1 MAQKTAARRS
11 KADLAARSATARG
24 AGPRSGDGA
33 GRPQQRPP
41 ERASARWPWNLSR
54 ARLAWLVVAAVA
66 VVALVVVAVVWAV
79 TRGPDDGAS
88 GAYAV
93 DPARVAELEA
103 AEVVRDAENLGV
115 VTDFAVSAQER
126 LVPTMHELS
135 VALPLDGAPGTPATP
150 EQLAAWRDQLAA
162 LTAEAEALPTGASG
176 YNVTRNG
183 LGVSIA
189 LLGDA
194 LDTLELAEGSA
205 EPARAQLLALAAD
218 LRLRAAD
225 TWSMAATQLDDL
237 SVAADQGHVHVFL
250 PLHPDDAGDG
260 AASLGESD
268 H

>member
-24 AGPRSGDGA
+24 TGPRSGDGA

-41 ERASARWPWNLSR
+41 ERTSARWPWNLSR
-54 ARLAWLVVAAVA
+54 ARRAWLAVAAV
-66 VVALVVVAVVWAV
+66 VVVGVVVAVVVWAV
-79 TRGPDDGAS
+79 TRAPDDGAS

-103 AEVVRDAENLGV
+103 AEAARDAQNLGV
-115 VTDFAVSAQER
+115 VTDFALSAQER
-126 LVPTMHELS
+126 LVPTMNDLS
-135 VALPLDGAPGTPATP
+135 VALPLDGSPGTPATP
-150 EQLAAWRDQLAA
+150 EQVRTWREALAT
-162 LTAEAEALPTGASG
+162 LTTEAEALPAGASG

-189 LLGDA
+189 LLGDTV
-194 LDTLELAEGSA
+194 DTLVLAEGA
-205 EPARAQLLALAAD
+205 ADPARAELLALAAD

-225 TWSMAATQLDDL
+225 TWAMAATQLDEL
-237 SVAADQGHVHVFL
+237 SVGADQGHVHVFL

>member
-54 ARLAWLVVAAVA
+54 ARRAWLVVAALA
-66 VVALVVVAVVWAV
+66 VVVVAVAWAL

-103 AEVVRDAENLGV
+103 AEAARDAENLGV
-115 VTDFAVSAQER
+115 VTDFALSAQER
-126 LVPTMHELS
+126 LVPTMNDLS
-135 VALPLDGAPGTPATP
+135 VALPLDGSPGTPATP
-150 EQLAAWRDQLAA
+150 EQVASWRETLAT
-162 LTAEAEALPTGASG
+162 LTTEAEALPTGASG

-183 LGVSIA
+183 LGVSVA
-189 LLGDA
+189 LLGDTIDA
-194 LDTLELAEGSA
+194 LALAEGSA
-205 EPARAQLLALAAD
+205 DPARGELLALAAD

-225 TWSMAATQLDDL
+225 TWAMAATQLDEL
-237 SVAADQGHVHVFL
+237 SVGADQGHVHVFL

-260 AASLGESD
+260 AASLGGSD